1 MSKVHDSSYK
11 FLFSN
16 PEFVRDLIIGF
27 IPDDW
32 LHSLDYGTL
41 EKVPGS
47 YITEDFKQREDDI
60 VWRVKV
66 GGEWIYLYLLIEF
79 QSSVDKYMALRMM
92 VYVGLLYQDL
102 VKRGEM
108 LADGRLPPILPI
120 VLYNGS
126 QRWTAATDIADLI
139 PAVPGLVSEFKPNLK
154 YLLIDENA
162 YSTHELSSLRNLVA
176 AVFQF
181 EQAQSPSSIEDII
194 NLLIEWLADRP
205 DLKRMFALW
214 IRATLMRKQNYSI
227 SLPQIDDLQEIK
239 VMLADRLEEWAHG
252 YIAEGELKGK
262 QQGLQE
268 GKQQGLQEGKQQG
281 LQEGKQQG
289 LQEGKQQGL
298 QEGKQQGL
306 QEGKQQGE
314 MLALQRLLAKRFGVI
329 PMETVALIS
338 QAPLEDIEKWFDC
351 AIDAKQLSD
360 VFVE

>member
-1 MSKVHDSSYK
+1 MNKVHDSSYK

-16 PEFVRDLIIGF
+16 PEFVRDLIMGF

-32 LHSLDYGTL
+32 LHSLDYATL

-47 YITEDFKQREDDI
+47 YITDDFKQREDDI

-66 GGEWIYLYLLIEF
+66 GGEWVYLYLLMEF

-102 VKRGEM
+102 IKRGEM
-108 LADGRLPPILPI
+108 LVDGRLPPILPI

-126 QRWTAATDIADLI
+126 QRWSAATDIAELI
-139 PAVPGLVSEFKPNLK
+139 PAVPGLVSEFKPSLK

-162 YSTHELSSLRNLVA
+162 YSTSELSSLRNLVA
-176 AVFQF
+176 AVFRF
-181 EQAQSPSSIEDII
+181 EQAQSPTSIEDII

-214 IRATLMRKQNYSI
+214 IRATLMRKPNYSI
-227 SLPQIDDLQEIK
+227 LLPQIDDLQEIK

-252 YIAEGELKGK
+252 YIAEGK
-262 QQGLQE
+262 QEGLQE
-268 GKQQGLQEGKQQG
+268 GELKGL
-281 LQEGKQQG
+281 
-289 LQEGKQQGL
+289 
-298 QEGKQQGL
+298 
-306 QEGKQQGE
+306 QQGE

-329 PMETVALIS
+329 PVETVALLS
-338 QAPLEDIEKWFDC
+338 HASLEDIERWFDR
-351 AIDAKQLSD
+351 AIDAKELSA
-360 VFVE
+360 VFKD

>member
-281 LQEGKQQG
+281 
-289 LQEGKQQGL
+289 
-298 QEGKQQGL
+298 
-306 QEGKQQGE
+306 E

>member
-32 LHSLDYGTL
+32 LHSLDYETL

-66 GGEWIYLYLLIEF
+66 GGEWLYLYLLIEF

-108 LADGRLPPILPI
+108 LDDGRLPPILPI

-139 PAVPGLVSEFKPNLK
+139 PAVPGLVSEFKPSLK
-154 YLLIDENA
+154 YLLIDESA

-181 EQAQSPSSIEDII
+181 EQAQSPASIEDII

-227 SLPQIDDLQEIK
+227 LLPQIDDLQEIK

-252 YIAEGELKGK
+252 YIAEGK
-262 QQGLQE
+262 QEGLHE
-268 GKQQGLQEGKQQG
+268 GKQQGLH
-281 LQEGKQQG
+281 
-289 LQEGKQQGL
+289 
-298 QEGKQQGL
+298 EGKQQGL

-329 PMETVALIS
+329 PMETVSLIS
-338 QAPLEDIEKWFDC
+338 QAPLEDIELWFDR
-351 AIDAKQLSD
+351 AIDAKAFPD
-360 VFVE
+360 VFKD

>member
-1 MSKVHDSSYK
+1 M
-11 FLFSN
+11 
-16 PEFVRDLIIGF
+16 
-27 IPDDW
+27 
-32 LHSLDYGTL
+32 
-41 EKVPGS
+41 PGS
-47 YITEDFKQREDDI
+47 YITEDFKQREDDS

-66 GGEWIYLYLLIEF
+66 GGEWVYLYLLIEF

-139 PAVPGLVSEFKPNLK
+139 PAVPGLVSEFKPSLK
-154 YLLIDENA
+154 YLLIDESA

-181 EQAQSPSSIEDII
+181 EQAQSPASIEDII

-227 SLPQIDDLQEIK
+227 LLPQIDDLQEIK

-252 YIAEGELKGK
+252 YIAEGK
-262 QQGLQE
+262 QE
-268 GKQQGLQEGKQQG
+268 
-281 LQEGKQQG
+281 
-289 LQEGKQQGL
+289 
-298 QEGKQQGL
+298 GL

>member
-1 MSKVHDSSYK
+1 MNKVHDSSYK

-16 PEFVRDLIIGF
+16 PEFVRDLVMGF

-32 LHSLDYGTL
+32 LHTLDYETL

-47 YITEDFKQREDDI
+47 YITDDFKQREDDI

-66 GGEWIYLYLLIEF
+66 GGEWVYLYLLIEF
-79 QSSVDKYMALRMM
+79 QSSLDKYMALRMM

-139 PAVPGLVSEFKPNLK
+139 PAVPGLVSEFKPSLK
-154 YLLIDENA
+154 YLLIDESA

-181 EQAQSPSSIEDII
+181 EQAQSPASIEDII

-227 SLPQIDDLQEIK
+227 LLPQIDDLQEIK

-281 LQEGKQQG
+281 LQ
-289 LQEGKQQGL
+289 
-298 QEGKQQGL
+298 
-306 QEGKQQGE
+306 QGE

-338 QAPLEDIEKWFDC
+338 QAPLEDIEKWFDR
-351 AIDAKQLSD
+351 AIDAQQLSN
-360 VFVE
+360 VFVD

>member
-1 MSKVHDSSYK
+1 
-11 FLFSN
+11 
-16 PEFVRDLIIGF
+16 
-27 IPDDW
+27 
-32 LHSLDYGTL
+32 
-41 EKVPGS
+41 
-47 YITEDFKQREDDI
+47 
-60 VWRVKV
+60 
-66 GGEWIYLYLLIEF
+66 
-79 QSSVDKYMALRMM
+79 
-92 VYVGLLYQDL
+92 
-102 VKRGEM
+102 M

-126 QRWTAATDIADLI
+126 QRWTAAIDIADLI
-139 PAVPGLVSEFKPNLK
+139 PALPGLVSDFKPSLK
-154 YLLIDENA
+154 YLLIDESA
-162 YSTHELSSLRNLVA
+162 YSTPELSSLRNLVA

-181 EQAQSPSSIEDII
+181 EQAQSPASIEDII

-289 LQEGKQQGL
+289 LQ
-298 QEGKQQGL
+298 
-306 QEGKQQGE
+306 QGE

-338 QAPLEDIEKWFDC
+338 QAPLEDIEKWFDR
-351 AIDAKQLSD
+351 AIDAQQLSN
-360 VFVE
+360 VFVD

>member
-1 MSKVHDSSYK
+1 
-11 FLFSN
+11 
-16 PEFVRDLIIGF
+16 
-27 IPDDW
+27 
-32 LHSLDYGTL
+32 
-41 EKVPGS
+41 VPGS

-181 EQAQSPSSIEDII
+181 EQAQSPASIEDII

-227 SLPQIDDLQEIK
+227 LLPQIDDLQEIK

-252 YIAEGELKGK
+252 YIAEGK
-262 QQGLQE
+262 QEGLQE

-289 LQEGKQQGL
+289 L
-298 QEGKQQGL
+298 
-306 QEGKQQGE
+306 QQGE

-351 AIDAKQLSD
+351 AIDAQQLSD
-360 VFVE
+360 VFVD

>member
-181 EQAQSPSSIEDII
+181 EQAQSPASIEDII

-281 LQEGKQQG
+281 LQ
-289 LQEGKQQGL
+289 
-298 QEGKQQGL
+298 
-306 QEGKQQGE
+306 QGE

-338 QAPLEDIEKWFDC
+338 QAPLEDIEKWFDR
-351 AIDAKQLSD
+351 AIDAQQLSN
-360 VFVE
+360 VFVD